1 MDDLPNR
8 GALIA
13 IEGLDKAGKTTQ
25 AKKLVQRLLNEGCK
39 AQVIAFPDK
48 STSTGCLLD
57 GYLGGTIT
65 LDDRAVHL
73 LFAANR
79 WEAQDRIYTALQ
91 EGTTVCMDR
100 YAYSGVAYSAAK
112 PGLTVEWCKQPDAGL
127 LKPDLVCY
135 LATDPEEAQHREG
148 YGTERYE
155 TLHFQSE
162 VRVNFAELMD
172 ETWLILS
179 AEEDPENIATSLYVA
194 TKREMVNAKYTRATT
209 LW

>member
-1 MDDLPNR
+1 MENLPTR

-13 IEGLDKAGKTTQ
+13 LEGLDKAGKTTQ
-25 AKKLVQRLLNEGCK
+25 AKKLVQRLVNEGYK
-39 AQVIAFPDK
+39 ALSISFPDK

-57 GYLGGTIT
+57 GYLTGTIT
-65 LDDRAVHL
+65 MDDRAVHL

-79 WEAQDRIYTALQ
+79 WEAQDKIYKALQ

-112 PGLTVEWCKQPDAGL
+112 PGFTMEWCKQPDEGL

-135 LATDPEEAQHREG
+135 LTTDPEEAQHREG
-148 YGTERYE
+148 YGRERYE

-162 VRVNFAELMD
+162 VRVNYAELMD

-194 TKREMVNAKYTRATT
+194 TKREMVNAKYTRPTT